1 MQKNPPSSF
10 CASAAIV
17 VALALGSTG
26 ALAQETTAEV
36 PAVAPPA
43 PAAAAPAPAQAPV
56 MTQSPVVQT
65 IPATPMAEPAAAI
78 RNPPRVAAAPRQT
91 APRTATRSASA
102 AAVAIPAVTTPPRVP
117 APVSPTS
124 AVPAAPVA
132 APLPEPA
139 PLPAT
144 ATQPT
149 EDGLTGAEAGLLG
162 LLAVTGL
169 GGAALIAT
177 RSRRR
182 RPVEGEA
189 LEVAPMVETVP
200 EPERAA
206 ASPERFAMPAGP
218 VPTDSERDELLKRMV
233 AAPPD
238 EANPFISR
246 KRRVHRA
253 RILLAER
260 ERELRDRSTERSAEP
275 FDWRTYR
282 PTGANAAQRAEVPG
296 AVPNPT

>member
-1 MQKNPPSSF
+1 
-10 CASAAIV
+10 
-17 VALALGSTG
+17 
-26 ALAQETTAEV
+26 
-36 PAVAPPA
+36 
-43 PAAAAPAPAQAPV
+43 
-56 MTQSPVVQT
+56 MTQSPVVQAIT
-65 IPATPMAEPAAAI
+65 PTPMAEPAPAI
-78 RNPPRVAAAPRQT
+78 RNPPRVAAEPRQT
-91 APRTATRSASA
+91 VPRAATRSASA
-102 AAVAIPAVTTPPRVP
+102 AIAVPAATTPPPVP
-117 APVSPTS
+117 APAAVLPAAT
-124 AVPAAPVA
+124 VPAAPVA

-149 EDGLTGAEAGLLG
+149 EDGLTGVEAGLLG
-162 LLAVTGL
+162 LLAVVGL
-169 GGAALIAT
+169 GGAALIAA

-182 RPVEGEA
+182 RPVEGEP
-189 LEVAPMVETVP
+189 LEVAPMIAAVP
-200 EPERAA
+200 EPERVP

-218 VPTDSERDELLKRMV
+218 VPTGSERDELLKRMV

-260 ERELRDRSTERSAEP
+260 ERELRDRSTEP

-282 PTGANAAQRAEVPG
+282 PTGANAAQRAEAPG
-296 AVPNPT
+296 TVPNPT